1 MDFFTTTAQMFQKI
15 KKEFTEKLRTETK
28 DVIEYQL
35 SLDYY
40 SDLAFFIDGESK
52 KTAGKSGEITLRYP
66 DVINSLTDDEREK
79 EQDLALKTI
88 TFSKS
93 WEEAY
98 KNTLYI
104 YSEGICRRTF
114 SIAPEFVSISPEK
127 FCLFKKRK
135 YEHKFKFNELA
146 VNLLV
151 SLLSESDGTKV
162 VKEFTIDKITLHLSE
177 EEKTHDIKL
186 NGVKEA

>member
-1 MDFFTTTAQMFQKI
+1 MSIYSVANECINEESKRKNNASQIEKLTKERKEQIVNNAKMKIEEKI

-93 WEEAY
+93 W
-98 KNTLYI
+98 
-104 YSEGICRRTF
+104 
-114 SIAPEFVSISPEK
+114 
-127 FCLFKKRK
+127 
-135 YEHKFKFNELA
+135 
-146 VNLLV
+146 
-151 SLLSESDGTKV
+151 D
-162 VKEFTIDKITLHLSE
+162 
-177 EEKTHDIKL
+177 
-186 NGVKEA
+186 